1 MRKKSIIPIYITGG
15 FFVLFCLIFPLYR
28 LWHFVLL
35 FVLAVL
41 VYLGASKLFPGTVEY
56 IEEPEKPV
64 TTGNDEFDALLREGE
79 TAVRELIRIKSN
91 IPDTEIRKKIDK
103 LIELTDK
110 IFKDILEDPDDYKM
124 IRRFSSYFLPTT
136 IKLLNAYDRM
146 DSTGIE
152 GENISAT
159 KARVA
164 EILDTTILAYEKE
177 LDALFANQALDIET
191 DIAVLE
197 NLLKME
203 GLN

>member
-1 MRKKSIIPIYITGG
+1 MHKKSVIPIYITGG
-15 FFVLFCLIFPLYR
+15 FAVLFCLLFPLYK

-35 FVLAVL
+35 VCTTVL
-41 VYLGASKLFPGTVEY
+41 VYLGAKKLFPGTVEFV
-56 IEEPEKPV
+56 EEPQEPV
-64 TTGNDEFDALLREGE
+64 STGNDEFDALLREGE
-79 TAVRELIRIKSN
+79 VAVAEMKRIRAS
-91 IPDTEIRKKIDK
+91 IPDAEIKAKIDK
-103 LIELTDK
+103 LTDLTDK
-110 IFKDILEDPDDYKM
+110 IFKDILDDPDDYKM

-146 DSTGIE
+146 DSTGID
-152 GENISAT
+152 GENISST
-159 KARVA
+159 KTRVA